1 MLRIKKYLLI
11 IILLISIVFYT
22 SCAANGGSQ
31 AGGAG
36 SGIPNDRSPIEYK
49 VSDFTKVTDFTYN
62 YEDYTIS
69 ILTNYSLE
77 ENHQTSN
84 KPNIIYYVEE
94 YKIDK
99 STNVSNWA
107 INYKQDVASV
117 ICESP
122 LDEAFVNVVYD
133 KIKMSLLEA
142 ALKLELSLEYYHNL
156 YNVEKELPVNMNIEF
171 ESVYAVDLYL
181 PFLLQNQTTKLD
193 YILNIPI
200 KSILAYLNKGNFKVV
215 LDEFEVVI
223 PIENLEFSPYIFE
236 KK

>member
-1 MLRIKKYLLI
+1 MRRIKKYLLI

-62 YEDYTIS
+62 NEDYTIS

-84 KPNIIYYVEE
+84 KPNIIYYIEE

-107 INYKQDVASV
+107 INYKQDVVSV
-117 ICESP
+117 ICKSP

-133 KIKMSLLEA
+133 KIKLSLLEA

-156 YNVEKELPVNMNIEF
+156 YDVEKELPVNMNIEF

-200 KSILAYLNKGNFKVV
+200 KSILAYLNKGNLKVI
-215 LDEFEVVI
+215 LDEFEVLI
-223 PIENLEFSPYIFE
+223 PVENLEFSPYIFE

>member
-1 MLRIKKYLLI
+1 MRRIKKYLLI

-200 KSILAYLNKGNFKVV
+200 KSILAYLNEGNFKVV

>member
-22 SCAANGGSQ
+22 SCAVNGGSQ
-31 AGGAG
+31 TGGAG
-36 SGIPNDRSPIEYK
+36 SGIPSDRSPIEYK

-77 ENHQTSN
+77 ENHQLSEN
-84 KPNIIYYVEE
+84 PNIIYYVEE
-94 YKIDK
+94 YKMDK

-142 ALKLELSLEYYHNL
+142 ALELELSLEYYHNL
-156 YNVEKELPVNMNIEF
+156 YDVEKELPVNMNFEF

-200 KSILAYLNKGNFKVV
+200 KSILAYLNKGNLKVI